1 MPYEILGKP
10 VGNIGFGLMSLT
22 APHNTSSEE
31 EKFALIKAALDAG
44 ANILNGGEFYGPS
57 LEENSLTLLNKYFEK
72 YPEDA
77 GRASIH
83 IKGGSRPKL
92 NIDNSPEYTRESV
105 QHCLD
110 QLGGRASIASWEMC
124 RRVSQAD
131 YLESLRVLD
140 GFVKEGLIGG
150 VSLSEVN
157 ANTIRQAV
165 KICKIVA
172 VEVEISLFN
181 TEPLMNGVCEACAE
195 FGIPIFA
202 YGPLGRG
209 FLTGKVKTLDDLSPL
224 AKWIP
229 RFQGDNFTA
238 NLQLVEEVKKWAARK
253 GCTPGQFAINWVASL
268 SRRPGMPKIIPIPG
282 ASRMDQVRENLREVE
297 LTSADMDEVD
307 AFLARFVAVGA
318 RIPEFLEHFLDKTDT
333 TEI

>member
-1 MPYEILGKP
+1 MAYELLGKP

-22 APHNTSSEE
+22 TAHNTSSED

-44 ANILNGGEFYGPS
+44 TNILNGGEFYGPS
-57 LEENSLTLLNKYFEK
+57 LEENSLTLLNKYFTK
-72 YPEDA
+72 HPEDTA
-77 GRASIH
+77 RASIH
-83 IKGGSRPKL
+83 IKGGSRPKFQV
-92 NIDNSPEYTRESV
+92 DNSPEYTRQSV

-110 QLGGRASIASWEMC
+110 QLGGQARIASWEMC

-140 GFVKEGLIGG
+140 GFVKEGFIDGI
-150 VSLSEVN
+150 SLSEVN

-181 TEPLMNGVCEACAE
+181 TDPLTDGVCEACAE

-202 YGPLGRG
+202 YSPLGRG
-209 FLTGKVKTLDDLSPL
+209 FLTGKVKTPDDLS
-224 AKWIP
+224 AQGKWIP
-229 RFQGDNFTA
+229 RYQGENFAA

-253 GCTPGQFAINWVASL
+253 GCTPGQFAINWVAAL
-268 SRRPGMPKIIPIPG
+268 SQRPGMPKIIPIPG
-282 ASRMDQVRENLREVE
+282 ASKMAQVSENLREVE
-297 LTSADMDEVD
+297 LTDADMDEVD
-307 AFLARFVAVGA
+307 GFLARFIPVGA
-318 RIPEFLEHFLDKTDT
+318 RVPELAAGFLDKTDT
-333 TEI
+333 TDI